1 MLTASVQCT
10 SLHSYQLRKT
20 GVFFLSSNSASIQLG
35 NTKSCSASSHEDG
48 EGQDSER
55 MNREEHRD
63 TALGRLCTSHTEN
76 MNTHNEGFCC
86 FLALFFDMFFFN
98 FIKTIF
104 LLRLVVQ
111 SYFSRTTIQSD
122 SVSADK
128 LPTDPFLTSI
138 LL

>member
-1 MLTASVQCT
+1 M
-10 SLHSYQLRKT
+10 KE
-20 GVFFLSSNSASIQLG
+20 
-35 NTKSCSASSHEDG
+35 K
-48 EGQDSER
+48 
-55 MNREEHRD
+55 HRD

-76 MNTHNEGFCC
+76 MHTHSEEFCR
-86 FLALFFDMFFFN
+86 FLVLFLSFFLLLKN
-98 FIKTIF
+98 ILF

-122 SVSADK
+122 SVPADK